1 MKFSNR
7 TLSFF
12 FKCGDIVEV
21 PLDQTF
27 PCDLLLLY
35 SKHDNNTCHVKTSNL
50 DGETNLKARTVPH
63 SFPMFDS
70 ENELLDIS
78 GVVTCEKPNSRLYDF
93 KGKLLY
99 EGKE

>member
-1 MKFSNR
+1 M
-7 TLSFF
+7 
-12 FKCGDIVEV
+12 
-21 PLDQTF
+21 
-27 PCDLLLLY
+27 Y
-35 SKHDNNTCHVKTSNL
+35 
-50 DGETNLKARTVPH
+50 
-63 SFPMFDS
+63 DS